1 MKLHGAQ
8 LNSVGD
14 LLDAATAGLQALDT
28 ARLDAEVLLCMILD
42 VGREYCHAHPEAQVP
57 AAAAADFWRLV
68 TRRQEGFP
76 VAYLTGQREFWSL
89 DLSVNQ
95 FTLIPRPET
104 EQLVETALDLARTRD
119 TPELLEL
126 GTGSGAVSI
135 ALARER
141 PDARIT
147 ATDLCRHALEL
158 AQHNAARHGI
168 GNLSFLVSDW
178 YAALGARRFDL
189 ILSNPPYVDEQCPA
203 LWQAPLRHEP
213 RLALD
218 GGRGGLEAVARIIA
232 GAGRH
237 LRPDAYLLLEHGFD
251 QGESVRR
258 LLRQYGFTDVET
270 HRDAGGQERISG
282 GRWQ

>member
-1 MKLHGAQ
+1 MKPHGAQ
-8 LNSVGD
+8 VSLLRD
-14 LLDAATAGLQALDT
+14 LLDSAAGELQALDS
-28 ARLDAEVLLCMILD
+28 ARLDAEVLLGLVLD
-42 VGREYCHAHPEAQVP
+42 VGREYCYAHPEAEVP
-57 AAAAADFWRLV
+57 AAAAADFRRLIS
-68 TRRQEGFP
+68 RRREGFP

-104 EQLVETALDLARTRD
+104 EQLVETALNLARSRRA
-119 TPELLEL
+119 PELLEL

-147 ATDLCRHALEL
+147 ATDLCRHALDL

-168 GNLSFLVSDW
+168 GNLSLLVSDW
-178 YAALGARRFDL
+178 YADLGARRFDF

-218 GGRGGLEAVARIIA
+218 GGRGGLAALARIIA

-237 LRPDAYLLLEHGFD
+237 LRADAYLLLEHGFD
-251 QGESVRR
+251 QGGSVRG
-258 LLRQYGFTDVET
+258 LLRQHGFTDVET
-270 HRDAGGQERISG
+270 RLDAGGLERISS

>member
-218 GGRGGLEAVARIIA
+218 GGRGGLAAVARIVA

-237 LRPDAYLLLEHGFD
+237 LLPGACLLLEHGFD

-258 LLRQYGFTDVET
+258 LLRQHGFTDVET
-270 HRDAGGQERISG
+270 RRDGGGQERISS